1 MSLAQRA
8 TEGLAVTHSFG
19 TSQYAVTV
27 FTGALRP
34 ALARSYTG
42 WR

>member
-19 TSQYAVTV
+19 NSQYAVTV
-27 FTGALRP
+27 FTGAGRS
-34 ALARSYTG
+34 ALARSYSE